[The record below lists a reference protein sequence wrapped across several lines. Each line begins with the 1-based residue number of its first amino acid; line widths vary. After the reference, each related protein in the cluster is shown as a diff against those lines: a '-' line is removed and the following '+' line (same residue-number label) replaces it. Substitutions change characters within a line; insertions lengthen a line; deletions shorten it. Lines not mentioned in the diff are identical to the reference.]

1 MQEYWSRLLFPSPG
15 DLPNPAI
22 EPGSPAL
29 QADSLLAE
37 PGEKSHLL
45 LVDLKKTM
53 FYLLLEYGWTS
64 LVAQTVKNL
73 PAVRETRD
81 QFLGWE
87 DLLEEGMATHSS
99 VPAWRILWTEEP
111 GRLQS
116 MSLQRVRHN

>member
-1 MQEYWSRLLFPSPG
+1 MHEYWSGLPFPSLG
-15 DLPNPAI
+15 DLLNPAI

-29 QADSLLAE
+29 QADSLPAE
-37 PGEKSHLL
+37 PGEKLHLL
-45 LVDLKKTM
+45 LVDFKKTM

-64 LVAQTVKNL
+64 LVTQTVKNM
-73 PAVRETRD
+73 PAVRETLD

-87 DLLEEGMATHSS
+87 DLLEKGMATHSS